1 MTDKLQEGNNE
12 ASIKQ
17 VPSGRKAS
25 GTDLLFY
32 LAGLL
37 AILVCTISL
46 TGQFVLDDWWV
57 LVKHP
62 VFNNKLPIWHL
73 FALDQWG
80 GPLSEKITTYRPIMP
95 LIWWPIWKIFPDN
108 SFVFRLFSLFLH
120 LAATITVIKVGAL
133 FVKDKWIVAL
143 AAIFF
148 AVHAV
153 HAEVLGSIAHQ
164 NEIGAFI
171 FCLWALYFAEKKPT
185 SLISVLFLIIAVLI
199 KESAI
204 IFYPAIILFFIAQ
217 RVIRQRI
224 FLTLSII
231 AAAGIMIGLQLS
243 FDRAPLLIGNMDNLS
258 YDAQGSE
265 RLLHG
270 LYTIGRGISLL
281 LAPRGL
287 APFHGFAGIDL
298 SVETLLPYSILGGF
312 ALLLGA
318 ATLLWGLWK
327 KRSDY
332 VLCTSILF
340 GPLLLQ
346 SNLIIRTFAEISE
359 RWLYTPSLAVCF
371 ILSAML
377 FKAYNSFK
385 QKHIELLGIIII
397 SSIIVVA
404 HLLINWQVLTAW
416 KTNDSLMAFA
426 VKQEPAAYQSRYF
439 HAKYLL
445 QKDETYE
452 GLWYATTSAMIK
464 REYFRSKGRSG
475 KKKFS
480 VLSELDKL
488 PLKERFGLAPIVIEP
503 QQPCDYVIGSI
514 VETANLK
521 PVPPLEILNMLAG
534 LYASQGYAK
543 CFSNPE
549 PQSPSVPLPP
559 NSEDLP

>member
-1 MTDKLQEGNNE
+1 MTDRFQEGNNE

-17 VPSGRKAS
+17 VLSGRKVS

-32 LAGLL
+32 LAGVL
-37 AILVCTISL
+37 AILVCTFSL

-62 VFNNKLPIWHL
+62 VFKDKLPIWQL

-108 SFVFRLFSLFLH
+108 PFVFRLFTLLLH
-120 LAATITVIKVGAL
+120 LAATFTVIKVGSL

-143 AAIFF
+143 AAILF

-171 FCLWALYFAEKKPT
+171 FCLWALYFVEKKPT

-204 IFYPAIILFFIAQ
+204 IFYPTILLFFIAR

-231 AAAGIMIGLQLS
+231 AVAGIMIWLQLS
-243 FDRAPLLIGNMDNLS
+243 FERAPLLIGNMDNLT

-270 LYTIGRGISLL
+270 LHTIGRGVSLM

-287 APFHGFAGIDL
+287 APFHGFASIDL
-298 SVETLLPYSILGGF
+298 SVETLLLHSILGGF

-318 ATLLWGLWK
+318 AMLLWGIRK

-332 VLCTSILF
+332 VLLTSILF

-346 SNLIIRTFAEISE
+346 SNLIIRTFAELSE

-371 ILSAML
+371 ILSAIL
-377 FKAYNSFK
+377 FKVYNNLKKK
-385 QKHIELLGIIII
+385 QIVWLGSTLI
-397 SSIIVVA
+397 STIIVI
-404 HLLINWQVLTAW
+404 HLLISWQVLTAW

-426 VKQEPAAYQSRYF
+426 VKQEPSAYQSRYF

-503 QQPCDYVIGSI
+503 QQPCDYVVGSI

-521 PVPPLEILNMLAG
+521 PVPPLEILNILAG

-549 PQSPSVPLPP
+549 SQSQSVPLLP